1 MDDLRAGMDAAGSKR
16 AAICGV
22 SEGGAMSALF
32 AATYPEKTWALIMIG
47 AYARRLRGDG
57 YPWGPTAE
65 EREEFCLEIHPA
77 FREGWAAYLRM
88 GASPGAALALTR
100 MNGEIDIRS
109 VLPAIRVPTLVIHR
123 SEDRCLLV
131 EEGRYLARQ
140 IPGARFLELPGADH
154 LPFAGDSET
163 MIDEI
168 EEFLA
173 GVRHSPEPDR
183 VLATV
188 LFFDIQAATRL
199 EADRLLSRVGRDV
212 EWYRGVGAGQTVAM
226 FDGPA
231 RAVRCACAMAQ
242 RAATA
247 HAGYRAGLHTGEC
260 DKPGRGGPQG
270 PGIEVAAQVLRCAGA
285 GDSGV
290 EYGAGFG
297 GWIGD
302 SI

>member
-1 MDDLRAGMDAAGSKR
+1 
-16 AAICGV
+16 
-22 SEGGAMSALF
+22 
-32 AATYPEKTWALIMIG
+32 
-47 AYARRLRGDG
+47 
-57 YPWGPTAE
+57 
-65 EREEFCLEIHPA
+65 
-77 FREGWAAYLRM
+77 M

-285 GDSGV
+285 GEILVSNTVRDLVAGSGIRFEDWGPLEMAGQTVLWRLFRV
-290 EYGAGFG
+290 ER
-297 GWIGD
+297 
-302 SI
+302 